1 MRGGCSRKTVLTK
14 VLMRLAS
21 RLCKVATA
29 NKIAASRMVPGVPSP
44 SKSEMA
50 TGLGSAVVTS
60 ARVRG
65 GCSLKTLLTKLTI
78 WLGWVIPLAMA
89 KAMAASRMVTD
100 CGLPS

>member
-1 MRGGCSRKTVLTK
+1 
-14 VLMRLAS
+14 
-21 RLCKVATA
+21 
-29 NKIAASRMVPGVPSP
+29 
-44 SKSEMA
+44 MA
-50 TGLGSAVVTS
+50 TGLGLAPVTS
-60 ARVRG
+60 AKVRG